1 MKLFLGFLNLLKN
14 KVKTMIFHD
23 LFNSDVVILNLIQ
36 DLGFLVLALSQLLS
50 FFDIHS

>member
-1 MKLFLGFLNLLKN
+1 MKLFLSFLNLLKN

-36 DLGFLVLALSQLLS
+36 DLGFLVLVLSNCYL
-50 FFDIHS
+50 F